1 MLFLYKF
8 TLFLCFYPHLH
19 STNLNTQRTMS
30 QKALLLEE
38 VGKPLALG
46 RRPIPEP
53 GEYQLLVKV
62 LVAGLNP
69 HDQRTRDDGLFATSF
84 PYVIASDLVG
94 EVVTVGTGEHSA
106 KFTLGEHVF
115 GHTFAEGGFNND
127 FNAAQQYALVDA
139 RFVGRVAGSGLTD
152 DEASTIPV
160 IVLAAFVALF
170 APSGHGLPPPFS
182 PEAKSFDYSSVS
194 LLIIGGGSNTGR
206 AVVEL
211 ANLAGIGQIIAIAGK
226 QNEANLKAIGATHVI
241 DRRAP
246 DVLEQIRAIAGDELI
261 YAVDTVNAGLDQEL
275 GVAALSNRKKGTL
288 ITLRR
293 PDGDLDAARLG
304 SKAAGYERRLV
315 FGVSPIHPELT
326 MKFWEEAPRWY
337 KEGKL
342 GPSSFEVIQGLDAD
356 AVNKALDKYREGAG
370 VKMNIHPWE

>member
-1 MLFLYKF
+1 
-8 TLFLCFYPHLH
+8 
-19 STNLNTQRTMS
+19 MS

-38 VGKPLALG
+38 LGKPLTLG
-46 RRPIPEP
+46 QRTIPEP
-53 GEYQLLVKV
+53 GENQLLVKV

-69 HDQRTRDDGLFATSF
+69 HDQRTRDDGLFVTSM
-84 PYVIASDLVG
+84 PYVIASDIVG

-106 KFTLGEHVF
+106 KFTIGEHVF
-115 GHTFAEGGFNND
+115 GHTYAEGGFDND

-139 RFVGRVAGSGLTD
+139 RFVGKVAGSGLSD

-160 IVLAAFVALF
+160 IVLAAFIALF
-170 APSGHGLPPPFS
+170 APSGHGLPAPFA

-194 LLIIGGGSNTGR
+194 LLVIGGSSNTGR

-211 ANLAGIGQIIAIAGK
+211 AKLAGIGQVIAVAGSK
-226 QNEANLKAIGATHVI
+226 NEPNLKAIGATHVI

-246 DVLEQIRAIAGDELI
+246 DALNQIRAITGDELI

-275 GVAALSNRKKGTL
+275 GVAALSNKKKGTL
-288 ITLRR
+288 VTLRR
-293 PDGDLDAARLG
+293 PVGDLDIARIG
-304 SKAAGYERRLV
+304 PKAAGYERRLA

-326 MKFWEEAPRWY
+326 VKFWEEVPRWY

-356 AVNKALDKYREGAG
+356 AVNKALDNYRDGAG
-370 VKMNIHPWE
+370 IKMNIHPWE

>member
-1 MLFLYKF
+1 
-8 TLFLCFYPHLH
+8 
-19 STNLNTQRTMS
+19 MS

-38 VGKPLALG
+38 VGKPLTLG
-46 RRPIPEP
+46 HRSIPEP
-53 GEYQLLVKV
+53 SENQLLVKV

-69 HDQRTRDDGLFATSF
+69 HDQRTRDDGLFISSM
-84 PYVIASDLVG
+84 PYVIASDIVG
-94 EVVTVGTGEHSA
+94 EVVTVGAGEDSA

-160 IVLAAFVALF
+160 IVLAAFITLF
-170 APSGHGLPPPFS
+170 APSGHGIPAPFTS
-182 PEAKSFDYSSVS
+182 EAKTFEYSSIS
-194 LLIIGGGSNTGR
+194 LLVIGGGSNTGR

-211 ANLAGIGQIIAIAGK
+211 AKLAGIGQILVIAGK
-226 QNEANLKAIGATHVI
+226 QNEANLKAIGATHFI
-241 DRRAP
+241 DRRDP
-246 DVLEQIRAIAGDELI
+246 DVLDQIRAITGDELI

-275 GVAALSNRKKGTL
+275 GVAALSNKKKGTL

-293 PDGDLDAARLG
+293 TDGDLDAARIG
-304 SKAAGYERRLV
+304 PKAAGYERRLV

-326 MKFWEEAPRWY
+326 TKFWEEVPRWY
-337 KEGKL
+337 NEGKL
-342 GPSSFEVIQGLDAD
+342 HASSFEVIKGLDAD
-356 AVNKALDKYREGAG
+356 AVNKALDKYRDGAG

>member
-1 MLFLYKF
+1 
-8 TLFLCFYPHLH
+8 
-19 STNLNTQRTMS
+19 MS

-38 VGKPLALG
+38 VGKPLTLG
-46 RRPIPEP
+46 QRTIPEP
-53 GEYQLLVKV
+53 HENQLLVKV

-69 HDQRTRDDGLFATSF
+69 HDQRTRDDGLFVTSM
-84 PYVIASDLVG
+84 PYVIASDIVG

-106 KFTLGEHVF
+106 RFTLGDHVF

-139 RFVGRVAGSGLTD
+139 RFVGRVANSGLSD

-160 IVLAAFVALF
+160 IVLAAFIALC
-170 APSGHGLPPPFS
+170 APSGHGLPAPFS

-194 LLIIGGGSNTGR
+194 LLVIGGGSNTGR

-211 ANLAGIGQIIAIAGK
+211 AKLAGIGQIIAIAGK
-226 QNEANLKAIGATHVI
+226 QNEGSLKAIGATHVI

-246 DVLEQIRAIAGDELI
+246 DVLEQIRAITGDELI
-261 YAVDTVNAGLDQEL
+261 YAVDTVNAGPDQEL
-275 GVAALSNRKKGTL
+275 GVAALSNKKKGTL

-293 PDGDLDAARLG
+293 PDGDLDAARIGL
-304 SKAAGYERRLV
+304 KAASYERRLV

-326 MKFWEEAPRWY
+326 MKFWEEAPCWY
-337 KEGKL
+337 KEGVL
-342 GPSSFEVIQGLDAD
+342 RPSSFEVIQGLDPD
-356 AVNKALDKYREGAG
+356 AVNKALDKYRDGSG

>member
-1 MLFLYKF
+1 MA
-8 TLFLCFYPHLH
+8 
-19 STNLNTQRTMS
+19 

-38 VGKPLALG
+38 VGKPLTLG
-46 RRPIPEP
+46 RRTIPEP
-53 GEYQLLVKV
+53 GENQLLVKV

-69 HDQRTRDDGLFATSF
+69 HDQRTRDDGLFVTSM
-84 PYVIASDLVG
+84 PYVIASDIVG

-106 KFTLGEHVF
+106 KFTIGEHVF
-115 GHTFAEGGFNND
+115 GHTYAEGGFNND

-139 RFVGRVAGSGLTD
+139 RFVGRVAGSGLND

-160 IVLAAFVALF
+160 IVLAAFIALF
-170 APSGHGLPPPFS
+170 TPSGLGIPAPFA
-182 PEAKSFDYSSVS
+182 PEAKSFEYSNIS
-194 LLIIGGGSNTGR
+194 LLVIGGGSNTGR

-211 ANLAGIGQIIAIAGK
+211 AKLAGIGQIIAVAGS
-226 QNEANLKAIGATHVI
+226 QNEEKLKAVGATHVI

-246 DVLEQIRAIAGDELI
+246 DVLDQIRAIAGDELI
-261 YAVDTVNAGLDQEL
+261 FAVDTVNPGLGQEL
-275 GVAALSNRKKGTL
+275 GIAALSNQKKGTL

-293 PDGDLDAARLG
+293 PDGDFDAARIG

-326 MKFWEEAPRWY
+326 TRFWDEVPRWY

-342 GPSSFEVIQGLDAD
+342 HPSSFEIIGGLDAD
-356 AVNKALDKYREGAG
+356 AVNKALDKYRDGNG

>member
-1 MLFLYKF
+1 
-8 TLFLCFYPHLH
+8 
-19 STNLNTQRTMS
+19 MS

-38 VGKPLALG
+38 VGKPLSLG
-46 RRPIPEP
+46 HRAIPEP
-53 GEYQLLVKV
+53 GENQLLVKV

-115 GHTFAEGGFNND
+115 GHTFAEGGL
-127 FNAAQQYALVDA
+127 AM
-139 RFVGRVAGSGLTD
+139 T
-152 DEASTIPV
+152 STLRSNMPLLMRV

-293 PDGDLDAARLG
+293 PDGGLDAAQLG

-356 AVNKALDKYREGAG
+356 AVNKALDKYRDGAG
-370 VKMNIHPWE
+370 VKINIHPWE

>member
-1 MLFLYKF
+1 
-8 TLFLCFYPHLH
+8 
-19 STNLNTQRTMS
+19 MS

-38 VGKPLALG
+38 VGTPLTLG
-46 RRPIPEP
+46 HRSIPQPSEN
-53 GEYQLLVKV
+53 QLLVKV

-69 HDQRTRDDGLFATSF
+69 HDQRTRDDGLFISSM
-84 PYVIASDLVG
+84 PYVIASDIVG
-94 EVVTVGTGEHSA
+94 EVVTVGAGEHSA

-160 IVLAAFVALF
+160 IVLAALITLF
-170 APSGHGLPPPFS
+170 APSGHGIPAPFAS
-182 PEAKSFDYSSVS
+182 EANSFEYSSIS
-194 LLIIGGGSNTGR
+194 LLVIGGGSNTGR

-211 ANLAGIGQIIAIAGK
+211 AKLAGIGQILVIAGK
-226 QNEANLKAIGATHVI
+226 QNEANLKAIGATHFI
-241 DRRAP
+241 DRRDP
-246 DVLEQIRAIAGDELI
+246 DVLDQIRAITGDELI

-275 GVAALSNRKKGTL
+275 GVAALSNKKKGTL

-293 PDGDLDAARLG
+293 PDGDFDAARIG
-304 SKAAGYERRLV
+304 PKAAGYERRV
-315 FGVSPIHPELT
+315 AFGVSPIHPELT
-326 MKFWEEAPRWY
+326 TKFWEEGPRWY
-337 KEGKL
+337 NEEKL
-342 GPSSFEVIQGLDAD
+342 HASSFEVIKGLDAD
-356 AVNKALDKYREGAG
+356 AVNKALDKYRDGAG